1 MLSYYVAVGYSIVN
15 PIIAVLILVR
25 SRRNVLSKLYSFC
38 VLSLCTLGVIGY
50 ILGSP
55 PPGFPVRMLEQITAF
70 LYSLFPF
77 FFLHFML
84 IFVRRYE
91 ILKSRSIILATYF
104 VGIFSYVMVLLKLIP
119 NPFASGISTSGYIY
133 YLTWMSILFSV
144 GVALMYSLIGGF
156 SERGMK
162 SNILF
167 VAFTLLMLLL
177 PTPFTQSLFSTF
189 SGSGTSVTLYF
200 TSSIAA
206 LTILVY
212 VVFRHRIVMNMP
224 YQAMKTALEA
234 MNDILIKTDL
244 EFRIQ
249 MAQGAVLSLLGYTE
263 KELLGK
269 DLSLIMDDTS
279 RLQEFRD
286 QVLTSKANAVS
297 FEAEVASK
305 NQDRLQLDYSFTPVF
320 ANEEIVGFVGV
331 GRNVTEKKR
340 LEAQLR
346 QAQKM
351 EILGSLAGG
360 VAHDFNNLLTVIL
373 ANLSILERFRDDVE
387 KTRRSLDGVKS
398 AVKRGAGIA
407 SQLLTFA
414 RKTEVSFE
422 NVDLNKFMTDMLS
435 MIESTFPKSINV
447 STSLAKESTVVWAD
461 VNQVSQA
468 FLNLCVN
475 ARDALE
481 DTSNGRKEGG
491 SLSIRTRVVEHA
503 GLHTRFADADPGR
516 YVDVTVTDDGVGMN
530 EETKNRI
537 FEPFFST
544 KGPGKGTGLGLA
556 VVYGVMR
563 GHHGFIDVE
572 SVLGKGTTFHLYFPA
587 QTQESVEKRV
597 RSDKPGSLHGAGE
610 TLLIVEDEEMLLESF
625 RTSFEDRGYNVLTAR
640 DGEEAM
646 KISAA
651 RGKEITLVLL
661 DVDLPKINGAELFK
675 LMKTAKPNL
684 KVIFCTGSI
693 DPAFEARMREVG
705 ANGVIRKPYT
715 LDEVARR
722 IRELLESDRV
732 GA

>member
-15 PIIAVLILVR
+15 PIIALLILIR

-38 VLSLCTLGVIGY
+38 VLSLCTLGVVGY

-55 PPGFPVRMLEQITAF
+55 PPGFPVRVLEQITAF

-104 VGIFSYVMVLLKLIP
+104 VGMFSYVMVLLKLIP

-177 PTPFTQSLFSTF
+177 PTPFTQSLFSVF
-189 SGSGTSVTLYF
+189 SGNSVALYF

-234 MNDILIKTDL
+234 MNDIVVKTDL
-244 EFRIQ
+244 EFRIE

-269 DLSLIMDDTS
+269 NLSIIMDDKS

-297 FEAEVASK
+297 FEAEVSSK
-305 NQDRLQLDYSFTPVF
+305 AQDRLQLDYSFTPVF

-331 GRNVTEKKR
+331 GRNITEKKR

-360 VAHDFNNLLTVIL
+360 VAHDFNNLLTVVL
-373 ANLSILERFRDDVE
+373 ANLSILERFKDDAE
-387 KTRRSLDGVKS
+387 KARRSLDGIKS

-422 NVDLNKFMTDMLS
+422 NVDLNKFITDMLS
-435 MIESTFPKSINV
+435 MIESTFPKSINI
-447 STSLAKESTVVWAD
+447 STSVARESTVVWAD

-468 FLNLCVN
+468 LLNLCVN

-491 SLSIRTRVVEHA
+491 SLSIRTSVVEHA

-516 YVDVTVTDDGVGMN
+516 YVDVTVADDGVGMN

-572 SVLGKGTTFHLYFPA
+572 SAFGKGTTFHLYFPA
-587 QTQESVEKRV
+587 QTQESQEKRV
-597 RSDKPGSLHGAGE
+597 ARDRSGKLHGAGE

-625 RTSFEDRGYNVLTAR
+625 RTSFEDRGYKVLTAS

-646 KISAA
+646 KLSATRGAEIS
-651 RGKEITLVLL
+651 LVLL
-661 DVDLPKINGAELFK
+661 DVDLPKINGAELYK
-675 LMKTAKPNL
+675 LMKAAKPGL
-684 KVIFCTGSI
+684 RVIFCTGSI

-722 IRELLESDRV
+722 IRNVLDSDRV
-732 GA
+732 DV

>member
-1 MLSYYVAVGYSIVN
+1 MLSYYVALGYSIVN
-15 PIIAVLILVR
+15 PIIALLILIR

-38 VLSLCTLGVIGY
+38 VLALCTLGVIGY

-55 PPGFPVRMLEQITAF
+55 PPGTPVRPLEQITAF

-91 ILKSRSIILATYF
+91 ILKSRTIIFATYF
-104 VGIFSYVMVLLKLIP
+104 VGMFSYVMVLLKLIP

-167 VAFTLLMLLL
+167 IAFTLLMLLL

-234 MNDILIKTDL
+234 MNDILIKTDI

-269 DLSLIMDDTS
+269 DVSVIMDDTS
-279 RLQEFRD
+279 RLQEFRN
-286 QVLTSKANAVS
+286 QVASSKANAVS
-297 FEAEVASK
+297 FEAEVGSK
-305 NQDRLQLDYSFTPVF
+305 KHERLQLDYSFTPVF

-360 VAHDFNNLLTVIL
+360 VAHDFNNLLTVVL
-373 ANLSILERFRDDVE
+373 ANLSILERFKDDAE

-414 RKTEVSFE
+414 RKTDVSFE
-422 NVDLNKFMTDMLS
+422 NLDLNKFVIDMLA
-435 MIESTFPKSINV
+435 MVQSTFPRSISI
-447 STSLAKESTVVWAD
+447 STSLAEESTVVWAD
-461 VNQVSQA
+461 VNQVSQVL
-468 FLNLCVN
+468 LNLCVN

-481 DTSNGRKEGG
+481 DTGEGRKGG
-491 SLSIRTRVVEHA
+491 GTLSIRTRVVEHA
-503 GLHTRFADADPGR
+503 GLHTRFADAEPGR
-516 YVDVTVTDDGVGMN
+516 YVDVIVTDNGTGMS

-572 SVLGKGTTFHLYFPA
+572 SELGRGTTFHLYFPV
-587 QTQESVEKRV
+587 QTQELQQKPVAIV
-597 RSDKPGSLHGAGE
+597 RPAVLRGAGE

-625 RTSFEDRGYNVLTAR
+625 RTSFEDRGYNVLTAS

-646 KISAA
+646 KLAKE
-651 RGKEITLVLL
+651 RGSEIALVLL

-675 LMKTAKPNL
+675 LMKAAKPAL

-705 ANGVIRKPYT
+705 ANSVIRKPYT

-722 IRELLESDRV
+722 IRIALDGESIV
-732 GA
+732 A